1 MQKYSTED
9 QKLISENFEKSMLMD
24 EQIEGADM
32 DEEIEELLLRNT
44 MAIDEMKATL
54 KDLN

>member
-1 MQKYSTED
+1 
-9 QKLISENFEKSMLMD
+9 MLMD
-24 EQIEGADM
+24 EQNEEADM

-54 KDLN
+54 KDLNLWYLTFLYIII